1 MIFSRRTV
9 MRAVP
14 VATLLGVAGL
24 AACSTDSGGSTNTS
38 GSTAAPTTSTDLALN
53 PAAWSY
59 DADGDVY
66 YQLGLSYVASP
77 QDTSYETLGVFVPGA
92 YMSSTDNGNGTF
104 TAEVAFDGAV
114 GDWTASTAPIVL
126 PVNTPGYAAQQPP
139 TEYSYDTVAAYME
152 AGFIYVQAGLR
163 GKDST
168 TDAAPGNAPWG
179 VTDLKAAV
187 RYLRYNAA
195 ALPGNSEQMYVFGH
209 SGGGAQSAV
218 MGASGDCALYTPYL
232 EALGAATTGTDGAV
246 LSDAIAG
253 AMCWCPITSLDAANA
268 AYEWN
273 MGQFAT
279 TGTRAEG
286 TWTEAYSKNLAA
298 AYAEHL
304 NGLGLVDSDGNTLAL
319 EESADGQ
326 YLAGSYYEHMVAV
339 VEQSLNDFL
348 AATEFPYTPSSTEM
362 AGMEAQSSSG
372 APAGGPGRSDDSVA
386 SGAPGDGQAP
396 DGAPTGEG
404 TQGTPADGGPD
415 GDGATAGAGRPGEDS
430 SAVSSESV
438 TYATVADYIA
448 ALNQD
453 VDWVAYDS
461 STNTATITGLEGF
474 ITSQKAATKDVGAL
488 DGVDRGQTENT
499 VLGAGATAMHFSGLS
514 RDVIAANQDTYA
526 ALTNWSDE
534 YGSSEYDSDFA
545 QTDELGVDVLTR
557 EHMYDPMYFLS
568 SAYEGAGTSTVA
580 PSWRIRTGIMQGDT
594 ASTVEVNLALAL
606 QAAGSS
612 VDFAT
617 IWGQGHTMAELTG
630 TGEENFISWVSERA
644 AS

>member
-59 DADGDVY
+59 DADGNVY

-92 YMSSTDNGNGTF
+92 YMSSTDNGDGTF

-362 AGMEAQSSSG
+362 AGMEAQGSSG

-404 TQGTPADGGPD
+404 TQGAPADGGPD

-499 VLGAGATAMHFSGLS
+499 VLGVGTTAMHFSGLS

-606 QAAGSS
+606 QAAGKS

>member
-1 MIFSRRTV
+1 MMLSRRTLMGV
-9 MRAVP
+9 VP

-24 AACSTDSGGSTNTS
+24 AACSDDSGESTGSS
-38 GSTAAPTTSTDLALN
+38 AAATPLATTDVSLALDS
-53 PAAWSY
+53 AAWNY

-77 QDTSYETLGVFVPGA
+77 QDTGYETLGVFVPGA
-92 YMSSTDNGNGTF
+92 YMSAVDNGDGTF
-104 TAEVAFDGAV
+104 TAMVASDGAV
-114 GDWTASTAPIVL
+114 GDWTATTAPIVL

-139 TEYSYDTVAAYME
+139 SEYSYDTISAYME

-187 RYLRYNAA
+187 RYLRYNSAS
-195 ALPGNSEQMYVFGH
+195 LPGNPEQVYVFGH

-218 MGASGDCALYTPYL
+218 MGASGDSALYTPYL
-232 EALGAATTGTDGAV
+232 EALGAATTDTDGAA

-286 TWTEAYSKNLAA
+286 TWTQAYSQDLAA
-298 AYAEHL
+298 AYAGYL
-304 NGLGLVDSDGNTLAL
+304 NGLGLVDADGNTLTL
-319 EESADGQ
+319 EESDGGQ
-326 YLAGSYYEHMVAV
+326 YLAGSYYDHMVAV

-348 AATEFPYTPSSTEM
+348 ANTEFPYTPNSTEM
-362 AGMEAQSSSG
+362 AGMESQGGSG
-372 APAGGPGRSDDSVA
+372 APEGGPSGSTGDA
-386 SGAPGDGQAP
+386 SAVPSGSPGDGQAP
-396 DGAPTGEG
+396 DGAPTDG
-404 TQGTPADGGPD
+404 ASGGPD
-415 GDGATAGAGRPGEDS
+415 GDSATAGAGGPGDGS
-430 SAVSSESV
+430 SADSSESV
-438 TYATVADYIA
+438 TYETVEDYIA
-448 ALNQD
+448 ALNED
-453 VDWVAYDS
+453 VAWVSYDS
-461 STNTATITGLEGF
+461 STNTATVTGLEGF
-474 ITSQKAATKDVGAL
+474 VTSQKTASKDVGAL

-499 VLGAGATAMHFSGLS
+499 VLWVGDTALHFSELS
-514 RDVIAANQDTYA
+514 RDVIAANQDAYA
-526 ALTNWSDE
+526 SLRNWSED
-534 YGSSEYDSDFA
+534 YGAEGYDSDFK
-545 QTDELGVDVLTR
+545 QTDAQGVNVLTR
-557 EHMYDPMYFLS
+557 EHMYNPMYFLS

-580 PSWRIRTGIMQGDT
+580 PNWRIRTGITQGDT

-606 QAAGSS
+606 QAAGQS

-630 TGEENFISWVSERA
+630 TGEENFISWVAERA